1 MLNLNKIVYM
11 TLICIGIGIGI
22 FASSISLLTSNNLL
36 SYFLLFITY
45 GLGIV
50 LVNARRK
57 YPLFNKKPR

>member
-45 GLGIV
+45 WLGIV

-57 YPLFNKKPR
+57 YPLFNKKTR

>member
-11 TLICIGIGIGI
+11 TLICIGIGLGI

-50 LVNARRK
+50 LVNTRRK
-57 YPLFNKKPR
+57 YPLFNKKTR